1 MLRIASILQF
11 VFAVMFGYAVVINA
25 APLQRRQR
33 GDVQCNIDRLKV
45 VVGMQEALDSVNQ
58 LSTQLG
64 CNSSFASNI
73 TTAQT
78 GIHGAQVAT
87 DGISQAI
94 FANKTA
100 DPGLRDQFGGNITM
114 ALAALQAVQPTDSTS
129 NATLTQALVSL
140 NSTGQAG
147 NDVVADCH

>member
-1 MLRIASILQF
+1 
-11 VFAVMFGYAVVINA
+11 MFGYAVVINA
-25 APLQRRQR
+25 APLQRRQT

-45 VVGMQEALDSVNQ
+45 VVGMQETLDSVNQ

-64 CNSSFASNI
+64 CNTSFASNI

-87 DGISQAI
+87 DEISQAI
-94 FANKTA
+94 FANQTA
-100 DPGLRDQFGGNITM
+100 DPDLRQQFAGNITM
-114 ALAALQAVQPTDSTS
+114 VLAALQAIEPTDSTS
-129 NATLTQALVSL
+129 NATLTQALTSL
-140 NSTGQAG
+140 NGTAAAG